1 MSNKPKLWL
10 LPLLFVVT
18 WSECDATVLYV
29 RFNSHEIVIGADSKR
44 TAETGATICV
54 CKITQIGDT
63 FVASAGLAEYGEFD
77 PREVAKDAIAS
88 TNTIVEAR
96 TKFERLIERRL
107 LDVLKKVKNRNPERY
122 AAFKQGAAVNMIFAR
137 FNDTPELV
145 GIALTPREDRN
156 GSIVLDKRE
165 ITLIGELKRS
175 QRIFVGVSKRA
186 QMILDRPS
194 LWAKGTVAGVQTILE
209 MSIEDNKE
217 AGGPI
222 DVVQLTKGA
231 VKWFPREPSCDAR
244 SRRIDEQPSSCKSSG
259 LSLKQ
264 H

>member
-1 MSNKPKLWL
+1 MIEKSNICLAL
-10 LPLLFVVT
+10 LALAILGAD
-18 WSECDATVLYV
+18 CQATVLYV

-77 PREVAKDAIAS
+77 PRETAKDAIAS

-96 TKFERLIERRL
+96 TKFEKLIERPL

-175 QRIFVGVSKRA
+175 QRIFVGV
-186 QMILDRPS
+186 
-194 LWAKGTVAGVQTILE
+194 
-209 MSIEDNKE
+209 
-217 AGGPI
+217 
-222 DVVQLTKGA
+222 
-231 VKWFPREPSCDAR
+231 
-244 SRRIDEQPSSCKSSG
+244 
-259 LSLKQ
+259 
-264 H
+264 

>member
-77 PREVAKDAIAS
+77 PREVAKDAIES

-96 TKFERLIERRL
+96 TKFEKLIERRL

-186 QMILDRPS
+186 EMILDRPS